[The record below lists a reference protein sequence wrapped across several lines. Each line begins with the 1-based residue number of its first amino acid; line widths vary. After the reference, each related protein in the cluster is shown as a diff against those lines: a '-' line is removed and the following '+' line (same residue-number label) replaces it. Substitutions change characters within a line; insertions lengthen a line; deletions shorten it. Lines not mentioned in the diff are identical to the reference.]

1 MEIQNLVQKTGFTD
15 SLNYQLKSAGVGSSS
30 KRMMCQSLSPDYTGS
45 SSSTIRIRI
54 PCGQYGTY
62 LDGSQS
68 YLMFDVVNTTA
79 DPGVDIGGAPIE
91 TPIVLDGHCSSVFR
105 RFEVYANGGN
115 DRIEDIQEYNALYS
129 MFLDLQTNYVD
140 RVCYLNLLQGCDQNR
155 TGVSISRGE
164 KRTFC
169 MPLISGL
176 LNGDKYVP
184 LGKMQND
191 LEIRIQLEDG
201 IRAFVGANNDY
212 QLENVQY
219 VAQIIELD
227 AVAEQSLPSDN
238 NMYVWGGESFSNHN
252 DIINE
257 YVGSASI
264 YLPFKYGSLKTV
276 WLIHRN
282 DTNFTNTEYRA
293 ITGRSKANLDQYQFA
308 IGSQMVPPNPVR
320 TTNGTSEVAME
331 VFRALHSVN
340 LPSGGILTNGIF
352 SKENTTTENGAFVL
366 AQELESFS
374 RKNDVLQSGT
384 NTIGSTCYYKGTYNS
399 VPDQMRV
406 DAWAHFDTIYIVSE
420 GQLQMQV

>member
-68 YLMFDVVNTTA
+68 YLMFDVVNTTVE
-79 DPGVDIGGAPIE
+79 PVGGAA

-129 MFLDLQTNYVD
+129 MFLDLQTNYTD
-140 RVCYLNLLQGCDQNR
+140 RWSYLNLLQGCHSANER
-155 TGVSISRGE
+155 EGVSIARGE
-164 KRTFC
+164 RQTFC

-201 IRAFVGANNDY
+201 IRAFVSDDNDY

-219 VAQIIELD
+219 VSQIIELD

-252 DIINE
+252 DIITANA
-257 YVGSASI
+257 GSASI
-264 YLPFKYGSLKTV
+264 YLPFKYGSLKTI

-282 DTNFTNTEYRA
+282 DTNFTNAPNKA
-293 ITGRSKANLDQYQFA
+293 ITGRSKASLDQYQFA

-320 TTNGTSEVAME
+320 TTNGCSEVAME
-331 VFRALHSVN
+331 VYRALHSVN
-340 LPSGGILTNGIF
+340 LPSGGVLTSTTFNR
-352 SKENTTTENGAFVL
+352 EDVTTENGTFLL

-384 NTIGSTCYYKGTYNS
+384 NTIGSTCYYKGSYTL
-399 VPDQMRV
+399 VPNQMRV